1 MATNDTPPRCDP
13 KHTESISD
21 SSHKL
26 IDDPK
31 TSVEE
36 ELLNDANT
44 IDTVIKH
51 SHELPR
57 RPISP
62 QRAAGVPKFGSWD
75 AHDSYS
81 GDGPDRFTCIFKK
94 AREKSSGKAT
104 SGRGDSES
112 PVGQTTISGNGSN
125 ESMHGGQDAS
135 DRSHEFTTGN
145 NIYFDNLW
153 REGSE
158 NDRSDPE
165 SIKKPGNPES
175 AKQPGSIDT
184 KRHRWYQWWRSKR
197 PTVA

>member
-26 IDDPK
+26 IDYPK

-44 IDTVIKH
+44 IDTVIKR

-75 AHDSYS
+75 AHDSS
-81 GDGPDRFTCIFKK
+81 SWDGPDR
-94 AREKSSGKAT
+94 
-104 SGRGDSES
+104 ES
-112 PVGQTTISGNGSN
+112 PERQTTISGNGSN

-158 NDRSDPE
+158 KDRHS
-165 SIKKPGNPES
+165 
-175 AKQPGSIDT
+175 
-184 KRHRWYQWWRSKR
+184 WYQWWRSKR

>member
-1 MATNDTPPRCDP
+1 MATNDTPPRYDS
-13 KHTESISD
+13 KHTESISN
-21 SSHKL
+21 SSHKPL
-26 IDDPK
+26 DDPK

-51 SHELPR
+51 SHELVR
-57 RPISP
+57 KPILP

-75 AHDSYS
+75 AHDSSS
-81 GDGPDRFTCIFKK
+81 GDGPDGFTWIFEKV
-94 AREKSSGKAT
+94 REESSGKAT
-104 SGRGDSES
+104 SSES
-112 PVGQTTISGNGSN
+112 PGRQTTISGNRSN
-125 ESMHGGQDAS
+125 ESMLGGQDAS

-158 NDRSDPE
+158 KDRSDPE
-165 SIKKPGNPES
+165 SIRKPGNPES

-197 PTVA
+197 

>member
-1 MATNDTPPRCDP
+1 MATNDIPPRYDP

-26 IDDPK
+26 LDDPE

-36 ELLNDANT
+36 ELLDDANT
-44 IDTVIKH
+44 IDTLIKH

-57 RPISP
+57 RPILP
-62 QRAAGVPKFGSWD
+62 QRAPGVPKFGSWD
-75 AHDSYS
+75 AHDSS
-81 GDGPDRFTCIFKK
+81 SWDGPDGIF
-94 AREKSSGKAT
+94 EKVTEESSGKAT
-104 SGRGDSES
+104 SGGGDSES
-112 PVGQTTISGNGSN
+112 PGHQTTISGNGSN

-158 NDRSDPE
+158 KDRSDPE
-165 SIKKPGNPES
+165 SIKNPGNPES
-175 AKQPGSIDT
+175 AKQPGSIDN

-197 PTVA
+197 

>member
-21 SSHKL
+21 SGAEPAHC
-26 IDDPK
+26 
-31 TSVEE
+31 
-36 ELLNDANT
+36 NG
-44 IDTVIKH
+44 
-51 SHELPR
+51 
-57 RPISP
+57 P
-62 QRAAGVPKFGSWD
+62 QRADSVPKFGSWD
-75 AHDSYS
+75 AHDSSS

-112 PVGQTTISGNGSN
+112 PERQTTISGNGSN

-158 NDRSDPE
+158 KISL
-165 SIKKPGNPES
+165 ILK
-175 AKQPGSIDT
+175 
-184 KRHRWYQWWRSKR
+184 
-197 PTVA
+197 V